1 VTTTAASAVTSSGAN
16 VGGSVNPEGQAATYQ
31 FDYSTTTSYGS
42 SAPSPAGSAG
52 SGTSAVTAS
61 LTGLRTGTT
70 YHYRIEAANATG
82 HQALACIM
90 AFALFLT

>member
-1 VTTTAASAVTSSGAN
+1 
-16 VGGSVNPEGQAATYQ
+16 
-31 FDYSTTTSYGS
+31 
-42 SAPSPAGSAG
+42 
-52 SGTSAVTAS
+52 VTAS